1 MKRRFPLT
9 TTAALTAMLVY
20 SGGSYAAKGGI
31 PGPPDGGGNG
41 GGKPPTTDVFA
52 DMVIIDRDVN
62 GVPITTL
69 GVGPGDSPA
78 QVPQPIMLGPKATAD
93 ICPLWYQGSVPM
105 PPLSAVEEPSVYW
118 LLEIEAYRIPM
129 VDGEIPVEYAGCT
142 TEADLGRLSVVRSPD
157 SVLDNALAEMVTTLS
172 EVDGEE
178 GESITLDA
186 AGRLVANYR
195 VDNVLVEKT
204 IDAPAENLAA
214 FQRILEETVL
224 YHADVN
230 GGTPIELP
238 GSPSDAQGLLAR
250 TAPLLAAA
258 SDKFGHV
265 GLDELIYVTQILTI
279 GTDMN
284 ADATELFGAP
294 WGGNYVNFS
303 QFSYDR
309 ATTYDGDVCFLEVTS
324 IEPGDT
330 LPIDITG
337 QIVKRPIMEMVFD
350 NIDFSG
356 NNAYGYAKAVDDA
369 RAVILWTHEHPVQA
383 ELLHLC
389 DLP

>member
-1 MKRRFPLT
+1 MKPRFPLT
-9 TTAALTAMLVY
+9 TIAALTATLVY
-20 SGGSYAAKGGI
+20 SGGSYAAKGGV
-31 PGPPDGGGNG
+31 PGPPDGGG
-41 GGKPPTTDVFA
+41 GGKPPTTDVYA

-93 ICPLWYQGSVPM
+93 ICPLWYEGSVPM
-105 PPLSAVEEPSVYW
+105 IPPLIAVEPPSVYSE
-118 LLEIEAYRIPM
+118 LGIEAYRIPM
-129 VDGEIPVEYAGCT
+129 VDGEIPELYAGCT
-142 TEADLGRLSVVRSPD
+142 TEADLGRLSVVRSTD
-157 SVLDNALAEMVTTLS
+157 SVLDSALAEMVTTLS

-195 VDNVLVEKT
+195 VDDVLIEKI
-204 IDAPAENLAA
+204 IDAPGENLAA

-230 GGTPIELP
+230 GGVPIELP

-258 SDKFGHV
+258 SDKFSHV

-284 ADATELFGAP
+284 SDATSLFGAP

-303 QFSYDR
+303 EFSYDR
-309 ATTYDGDVCFLEVTS
+309 STTYDGDLCFLEVTS
-324 IEPGDT
+324 IEPGDA

-350 NIDFSG
+350 NVDFSG

-369 RAVILWTHEHPVQA
+369 RAIILWAHEHPVQA
-383 ELLHLC
+383 ELLYLC